1 MAMAALGG
9 FEDAKGPL
17 TQMAKVL
24 PDTTWNAVFD
34 RVQ

>member
-17 TQMAKVL
+17 TQWQVL